1 MTNDKTAPTPQS
13 DMTERQAGSQA
24 GSHVVA
30 DQSEAFAV
38 LADPAQ
44 HGITEPVIRIDTAI
58 SAVFLAGRHAYKVKR
73 AVRFSYLDFS
83 LLTHRREL
91 CAREIERNR
100 PNAPDL
106 YLDVVA
112 ITREADGRCML
123 GGKGEAIEWA
133 VRMRRF
139 DPEQTLDRIAEKGPL
154 AASVID
160 DLAGML
166 ARAHGVAPHREV
178 EPWLADLALYIE
190 QNESAFLEW
199 PALFAPERVHAL
211 TKACWAM
218 LDGLRPLLA
227 QRGRLGHVRLCHG
240 DCHLRNIVMDEG
252 RPVLFDAIEF
262 DDGIAT
268 GDVLY
273 DLGFLVMDLWER
285 GDRTGANRLLFRYLA
300 ITHLADHLEGLAA
313 LGFFMAVRAAI
324 RAKVVA
330 AQMPHLHGEA
340 RQRTEDD
347 AMRYFE
353 SAEAFLQPVSP
364 MLIAIGGLS
373 GTGKS
378 TLALALA
385 PQIGRAPG
393 AVVLRT
399 DVERKALYG
408 IPETARL
415 PREAYRPEITEDVYH
430 RLMIQA
436 RTALAAG
443 HSVILDAVFADP
455 HERDVA
461 ERMAQA
467 VEAPFAGLWLT
478 APAAVLEA
486 RVAGRV
492 GDASDAGIAVV
503 RQQLHY
509 DLGPLSWARVDASG
523 TPAETLARAAD
534 IVAAASSAAE
544 DIPAK

>member
-1 MTNDKTAPTPQS
+1 MTNDKTALTPQS
-13 DMTERQAGSQA
+13 DMTEKQA

-44 HGITEPVIRIDTAI
+44 HGITEPVTRIDTAI
-58 SAVFLAGRHAYKVKR
+58 SVVFLAGRHAYKVKR

-83 LLTHRREL
+83 SLDRRREL
-91 CAREIERNR
+91 CEREIERNR

-112 ITREADGRCML
+112 ITREADGHCML

-139 DPEQTLDRIAEKGPL
+139 DPEQTLDRIAEDGPL
-154 AASVID
+154 ATSLID
-160 DLAGML
+160 DLAAML
-166 ARAHGVAPHREV
+166 AKAHGAAPHREV
-178 EPWLADLALYIE
+178 EPWLADLGLYIA

-199 PALFAPERVHAL
+199 PALFPPERAHAL
-211 TKACWAM
+211 TATCRTM
-218 LDGLRPLLA
+218 LDGLTPLLA

-240 DCHLRNIVMDEG
+240 DCHLRNIVMDHG
-252 RPVLFDAIEF
+252 KPVLFDAIEF

-285 GDRTGANRLLFRYLA
+285 GDKAGANRLLVRYLA

-313 LGFFMAVRAAI
+313 IGFFMAIRAAI
-324 RAKVVA
+324 RAKVTA
-330 AQMPHLHGEA
+330 AQLPHLCDEERSRA
-340 RQRTEDD
+340 ESD
-347 AMRYFE
+347 ATRYFTT
-353 SAEAFLQPVSP
+353 AEAFLQPVSP

-378 TLALALA
+378 TLAQALA

-455 HERDVA
+455 HERDAA
-461 ERMAQA
+461 EHMAQA
-467 VEAPFAGLWLT
+467 VETPFAGLWLT
-478 APAAVLEA
+478 APAEILEA
-486 RVAGRV
+486 RVAKRI

-509 DLGPLSWARVDASG
+509 NLGPLGWTRVDASG
-523 TPAETLARAAD
+523 TPNETLARAAEL
-534 IVAAASSAAE
+534 IAAAPDEPQDA
-544 DIPAK
+544 PAK